1 MIAHRIEA
9 PLTQI
14 HSLTVHILPDK
25 IRDPASLGSILPRRN
40 IYPGPGVPGSH
51 RPKVTG
57 DAPALSAKMSATTTS
72 PLQRTKS
79 ADSMEPVSPWFDESS
94 LDVLYPC
101 VVPKSWVQRA
111 GESSLVG
118 FQFSD
123 EVRVVLVVDDEDA
136 LRPVNPAD
144 LESIE
149 VSPEQAFSLAT
160 DNLGVAWQRGAFEF
174 VAETLKDGT
183 RIALSMGNW
192 MAPAGGLLLLDFF
205 EALKNDFAAERFAAV
220 ALNQECLFAFPTDE
234 RTLRS
239 TALLVA
245 MEEQING
252 HRQPISRSLLLLEGN
267 WPRAFSKD
275 D

>member
-1 MIAHRIEA
+1 ME
-9 PLTQI
+9 
-14 HSLTVHILPDK
+14 SL
-25 IRDPASLGSILPRRN
+25 SS
-40 IYPGPGVPGSH
+40 
-51 RPKVTG
+51 
-57 DAPALSAKMSATTTS
+57 
-72 PLQRTKS
+72 
-79 ADSMEPVSPWFDESS
+79 WFDESS

-101 VVPKSWVQRA
+101 VVPKSWVQRT
-111 GESSLVG
+111 GEASLVG

-123 EVRVVLVVDDEDA
+123 EVRVILVVDSDDA

-144 LESIE
+144 LEALDI
-149 VSPEQAFSLAT
+149 SPEQAFSLAT

-183 RIALSMGNW
+183 RIAVSQGNW

-205 EALKNDFAAERFAAV
+205 EALKNDFATDRFAAV

-245 MEEQING
+245 IEEQING
-252 HRQPISRSLLLLEGN
+252 HRQPISRSLLLLEGG
-267 WPRAFSKD
+267 WPRAFQKD

>member
-1 MIAHRIEA
+1 ME
-9 PLTQI
+9 
-14 HSLTVHILPDK
+14 
-25 IRDPASLGSILPRRN
+25 
-40 IYPGPGVPGSH
+40 
-51 RPKVTG
+51 
-57 DAPALSAKMSATTTS
+57 S
-72 PLQRTKS
+72 PS
-79 ADSMEPVSPWFDESS
+79 SWFDESS
-94 LDVLYPC
+94 LDILYPC
-101 VVPKSWVQRA
+101 VVPKSWVQRT
-111 GESSLVG
+111 GEASLVS

-123 EVRVVLVVDDEDA
+123 DVRVVLVVDSEDA

-144 LESIE
+144 LEALE
-149 VSPEQAFSLAT
+149 VSPEEAFSLAT

-183 RIALSMGNW
+183 RIAMSQGNW

-205 EALKNDFAAERFAAV
+205 EALKNDFATDRFAAV

-239 TALLVA
+239 TSLLVA
-245 MEEQING
+245 IEEQING
-252 HRQPISRSLLLLEGN
+252 HRQPISRSLLLLEGS

>member
-1 MIAHRIEA
+1 
-9 PLTQI
+9 
-14 HSLTVHILPDK
+14 
-25 IRDPASLGSILPRRN
+25 
-40 IYPGPGVPGSH
+40 
-51 RPKVTG
+51 
-57 DAPALSAKMSATTTS
+57 
-72 PLQRTKS
+72 
-79 ADSMEPVSPWFDESS
+79 MEPVSSWFDESS

-118 FQFSD
+118 FQFCD
-123 EVRVVLVVDDEDA
+123 EVRVVLVVDADDA

-144 LESIE
+144 LEALD

-160 DNLGVAWQRGAFEF
+160 DNLGIAWQRGAFEF

-183 RIALSMGNW
+183 RIALAQGNW

-205 EALKNDFAAERFAAV
+205 EALKNDFDTDRFAAV
-220 ALNQECLFAFPTDE
+220 ALNQECLFAFPIDE